1 MNSPHGMGEVGSPDA
16 QAPRHA
22 HRRDSASGADT
33 CVLRV
38 GKLLVQAHQV
48 SPGPGRGY
56 ALYLPLHVP
65 HLLTRE
71 TFRGLATRVPRED
84 KGRGRTD
91 TVSVKSDN
99 GDAAEKEHTDIFA
112 AIGREGGVGSG

>member
-1 MNSPHGMGEVGSPDA
+1 MLTEGTRRPA
-16 QAPRHA
+16 QTP
-22 HRRDSASGADT
+22 
-33 CVLRV
+33 VLRV

-84 KGRGRTD
+84 KGRGRAD

-99 GDAAEKEHTDIFA
+99 GDAAEKEHTEIFA
-112 AIGREGGVGSG
+112 AIGREGGAGSG